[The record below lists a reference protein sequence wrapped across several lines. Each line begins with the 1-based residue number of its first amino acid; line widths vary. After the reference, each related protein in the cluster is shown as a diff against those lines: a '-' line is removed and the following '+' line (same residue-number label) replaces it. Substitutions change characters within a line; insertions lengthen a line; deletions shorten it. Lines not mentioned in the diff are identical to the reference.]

1 MSPEEFETRL
11 RLAHDRITS
20 LTQHED
26 VDSDQAAEE
35 LRSAVEE
42 LRVVEEELRAQNEE
56 LVTAHLGIEIERQRY
71 QELFDLAP
79 DAYVVTNLA
88 GIIDEANLSASRL
101 LGIAREFLIGKALA
115 AYIATEDRV
124 RFRSLLNT
132 RDRAG
137 SSRPLA
143 FRIRARGGANLHAE
157 LTYSII
163 DDHRGTP
170 TGFRWIVRDVT
181 EQERMARQIRS
192 LNSELESRVAEGT
205 GALHAAQEL
214 SEELLRREQTA
225 RRAAEDSEAQ
235 SRHVQK
241 LESIGV
247 LAGGIAHDFNNL
259 LHVILGNADIALSRL
274 AGRSPA
280 RGPVEEV
287 IRATMR
293 AADLTRQMLAYSGKG
308 AFVVRNLDLSNE
320 VREMATLL
328 RTAISKQA
336 TLVWELETD
345 LPPVK
350 ADATQIRQ
358 IVMNLITNASDALQ
372 NAGGDITLRTGVLDR
387 SQLHQPGFASLIG
400 DAERTADSS
409 EEMVYLEVHD
419 TGAGMTPDTLRRIFD
434 PFFSTKFSGR
444 GLGLAA
450 VMGIVR
456 SHQGLIRIRTEP
468 ERGTSFQVLFPSVR
482 GKVTKQEKPS
492 AARSEWRGE
501 GTILVV
507 EDEEEVREV
516 AERILQ
522 DFGFQTIPAVDG
534 RDALDIME
542 SRGSGMTAILMDLS
556 MPRMG
561 GQEALRQLRQ
571 SWPDLPVIM
580 MSGYTEESVAS
591 QFSDAGP
598 GVTAFLQ
605 KPFFAEDLI
614 GVLRRVLVTA
624 ALN

>member
-1 MSPEEFETRL
+1 MSPEEFGNRL

-26 VDSDQAAEE
+26 VDSEQAAEE

-42 LRVVEEELRAQNEE
+42 LRVVEEELQAQNEE
-56 LVTAHLGIEIERQRY
+56 LATAHLDIEIERRRY

-88 GIIDEANLSASRL
+88 GIIDEANHSASRL
-101 LGIAREFLIGKALA
+101 LGVAREFLIGKALA

-124 RFRSLLNT
+124 RFRSLLSS
-132 RDRAG
+132 RDRGG

-143 FRIRARGGANLHAE
+143 FRIRAREGTNLHAE
-157 LTYSII
+157 LTYSVI
-163 DDHRGTP
+163 DDERGTP
-170 TGFRWIVRDVT
+170 AGFRWIVRDVT

-192 LNSELESRVAEGT
+192 LNTELESRVAERT

-280 RGPVEEV
+280 RGPMEEV

-372 NAGGDITLRTGVLDR
+372 DAGGAITLRTGVLDR

-400 DAERTADSS
+400 DAESTADSS

-534 RDALDIME
+534 RDALDVME

-580 MSGYTEESVAS
+580 MSGYTEEAVAS

-614 GVLRRVLVTA
+614 GVLRRVLVSA
-624 ALN
+624 ALT

>member
-1 MSPEEFETRL
+1 M
-11 RLAHDRITS
+11 
-20 LTQHED
+20 
-26 VDSDQAAEE
+26 
-35 LRSAVEE
+35 
-42 LRVVEEELRAQNEE
+42 
-56 LVTAHLGIEIERQRY
+56 
-71 QELFDLAP
+71 
-79 DAYVVTNLA
+79 
-88 GIIDEANLSASRL
+88 
-101 LGIAREFLIGKALA
+101 
-115 AYIATEDRV
+115 
-124 RFRSLLNT
+124 
-132 RDRAG
+132 
-137 SSRPLA
+137 
-143 FRIRARGGANLHAE
+143 
-157 LTYSII
+157 
-163 DDHRGTP
+163 
-170 TGFRWIVRDVT
+170 
-181 EQERMARQIRS
+181 
-192 LNSELESRVAEGT
+192 
-205 GALHAAQEL
+205 
-214 SEELLRREQTA
+214 
-225 RRAAEDSEAQ
+225 
-235 SRHVQK
+235 
-241 LESIGV
+241 
-247 LAGGIAHDFNNL
+247 
-259 LHVILGNADIALSRL
+259 
-274 AGRSPA
+274 
-280 RGPVEEV
+280 
-287 IRATMR
+287 
-293 AADLTRQMLAYSGKG
+293 
-308 AFVVRNLDLSNE
+308 
-320 VREMATLL
+320 
-328 RTAISKQA
+328 
-336 TLVWELETD
+336 
-345 LPPVK
+345 K

-372 NAGGDITLRTGVLDR
+372 DAGGAITLRTGVLDR

-400 DAERTADSS
+400 DAERTADGS

-450 VMGIVR
+450 VMGIVQ

-534 RDALDIME
+534 RDALDVME
-542 SRGSGMTAILMDLS
+542 SRGSEMTAILMDLS

-580 MSGYTEESVAS
+580 MSGYTEEAVAS

>member
-1 MSPEEFETRL
+1 MSPEEFGNRL

-42 LRVVEEELRAQNEE
+42 LRVVEDELQTQNEE
-56 LVTAHLGIEIERQRY
+56 LVTAHLNIEIERRRY

-79 DAYVVTNLA
+79 DAYLVTNLA

-124 RFRSLLNT
+124 RFRSLLST
-132 RDRAG
+132 RDRG
-137 SSRPLA
+137 GSRPLA
-143 FRIRARGGANLHAE
+143 FRIRTRGGANLHVE
-157 LTYSII
+157 LTYSVIA
-163 DDHRGTP
+163 DERGKP
-170 TGFRWIVRDVT
+170 TGFRWIVRDVS

-192 LNSELESRVAEGT
+192 LNTELESRVAERT

-214 SEELLRREQTA
+214 SEDLLRREQTA

-336 TLVWELETD
+336 TLVWELESD

-372 NAGGDITLRTGVLDR
+372 GAAGAITLRTGVLDR
-387 SQLHQPGFASLIG
+387 SQLDQPGLGSLIG
-400 DAERTADSS
+400 DAEPKADRP
-409 EEMVYLEVHD
+409 EEMVYLEVRD

-468 ERGTSFQVLFPSVR
+468 ERGTRFQVLFPSVR
-482 GKVTKQEKPS
+482 GKVTQQDKPS

-534 RDALDIME
+534 RHALDVME
-542 SRGSGMTAILMDLS
+542 STGSLMTAILMDLS

-580 MSGYTEESVAS
+580 MSGYTEEAVAS

-624 ALN
+624 SRN

>member
-1 MSPEEFETRL
+1 MSPEEFGNRL
-11 RLAHDRITS
+11 RIAHDRIANLS
-20 LTQHED
+20 QYED
-26 VDSDQAAEE
+26 VDSEQAAEE

-42 LRVVEEELRAQNEE
+42 LRVADEELRAQNEE
-56 LVTAHLGIEIERQRY
+56 LVTAHLEVEAERRRY

-79 DAYVVTNLA
+79 DAYLVTNLA

-115 AYIATEDRV
+115 AYIASDDRV
-124 RFRSLLNT
+124 RFRSLLSN
-132 RDRAG
+132 RDRGGA
-137 SSRPLA
+137 SRPLP
-143 FRIRARGGANLHAE
+143 FRVRARGGTNLHVE

-163 DDHRGTP
+163 DDERRNP

-192 LNSELESRVAEGT
+192 LNTELESRVAERT
-205 GALHAAQEL
+205 GALQAAQEL
-214 SEELLRREQTA
+214 SEELLRREQSA
-225 RRAAEDSEAQ
+225 RRAAEASEAQ

-274 AGRSPA
+274 VGRSPA
-280 RGPVEEV
+280 REPMEEV
-287 IRATMR
+287 IRATIR

-372 NAGGDITLRTGVLDR
+372 HAGGAITLRTGVLDR
-387 SQLHQPGFASLIG
+387 SQLDDPSFGSLIG
-400 DAERTADSS
+400 DAEPTAESS

-468 ERGTSFQVLFPSVR
+468 ERGTSFQVLFPAVR
-482 GKVTKQEKPS
+482 GKVIKQEKPS

-534 RDALDIME
+534 RDALEILE
-542 SRGSGMTAILMDLS
+542 NRGSGMTAILMDLS

-571 SWPDLPVIM
+571 TWPDLPVIM
-580 MSGYTEESVAS
+580 MSGYTEESVAP

-624 ALN
+624 ALS